1 MNKEQNK
8 KIYVTFYKLIAIV
21 VSIFVF
27 SYAWFVRENDSN
39 LDGVSIGTARTNNIM
54 ISSDGNSEWSN
65 SFNIDVGEG
74 FRFNNEVTSDGMV
87 FYKANLKSDEGMPL
101 SFTSAVVNEDYL
113 DFDIWF
119 KNDKSVKLFL
129 DKNSYVSPL
138 CGTDEDDLILDINSN
153 KTIDD
158 IVRASA
164 YGDFSRD
171 LIAGSVRVAFI
182 KYNYDSDSGEYV
194 LDSKPSLVWAPNK
207 GYEISESDGWYTAK
221 IDSTSSQ
228 NYKYIKVD
236 GSSFSEEE
244 IDVLKDEVRASY
256 DEKMANGDNSLF
268 SIDTEDGVE
277 KKALLKVRV
286 WVEGN
291 DRDAVSALKGG
302 KFKIN
307 LSFVGLT
314 KEENNNV
321 PNVSANM
328 TSKTIDGIDNTME
341 YSLDGIN
348 YVSYTNEVK
357 FNSVVYVR
365 YKETSD
371 TFASKAVTLDFRG
384 GA

>member
-1 MNKEQNK
+1 MNKEQSK

-27 SYAWFVRENDSN
+27 SYAWFVRESDSN
-39 LDGVSIGTARTNNIM
+39 LEGVSIGTARTNNIM
-54 ISSDGNSEWSN
+54 ISNDGESEWSN

-74 FRFNNEVTSDGMV
+74 FRFNNEVSSDGMV
-87 FYKANLKSDEGMPL
+87 FYKANLKDDEGFPL
-101 SFTSAVVNEDYL
+101 SFTEAVKNEDYL

-129 DKNSYVSPL
+129 ESDSSVSPL
-138 CGTDEDDLILDINSN
+138 CGTSEDDLILDINSN

-171 LIAGSVRVAFI
+171 LIAGAVRVAFI
-182 KYNYDSDSGEYV
+182 KYNYDEENDKYV

-221 IDSTSSQ
+221 INSTSSQ

-236 GSSFSEEE
+236 GTSFSEEE

-256 DEKMANGDNSLF
+256 DEKMANGDNPLL
-268 SIDTEDGVE
+268 SIETEDGVE

-321 PNVSANM
+321 PNVSSNM
-328 TSKTIDGIDNTME
+328 TSKLIDGIDSTME
-341 YSLDGIN
+341 YSFDGIN
-348 YVSYTNEVK
+348 YISYTNEVK

-371 TFASKAVTLDFRG
+371 TFASRPITLDFRG

>member
-1 MNKEQNK
+1 MNKEQSK

-39 LDGVSIGTARTNNIM
+39 LEGVSIGTARTNNIM
-54 ISSDGNSEWSN
+54 ISNDGESEWSN
-65 SFNIDVGEG
+65 SFNINVGEG
-74 FRFNNEVTSDGMV
+74 FRFNNEVSSDGMV
-87 FYKANLKSDEGMPL
+87 FYKANLKNDEGFPL
-101 SFTSAVVNEDYL
+101 SFTVAVKNEDYL

-129 DKNSYVSPL
+129 ESDSSVSPL
-138 CGTDEDDLILDINSN
+138 CGTSEDDLILDINSN

-182 KYNYDSDSGEYV
+182 KYNYDEENDKYV

-221 IDSTSSQ
+221 IDSLSSQ

-236 GSSFSEEE
+236 GTSFSEEE

-256 DEKMANGDNSLF
+256 DEKMANGDNPLL
-268 SIDTEDGVE
+268 SIETEDGVE

-314 KEENNNV
+314 KDENNNV

-328 TSKTIDGIDNTME
+328 STKTIDGIDSTME

-357 FNSVVYVR
+357 FSSVVYVR

-371 TFASKAVTLDFRG
+371 TFASKPITLDFRG
-384 GA
+384 GV